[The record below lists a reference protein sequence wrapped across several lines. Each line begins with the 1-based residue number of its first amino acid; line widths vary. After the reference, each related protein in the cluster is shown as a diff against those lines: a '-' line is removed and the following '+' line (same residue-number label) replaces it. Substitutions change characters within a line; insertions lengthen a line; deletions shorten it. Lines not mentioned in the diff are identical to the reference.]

1 MPINF
6 SLPDFQDKWK
16 MDDGWVDDL
25 QFYVVFN
32 SIADVEGRC
41 EDDNQRLY
49 AIAPRLRLE
58 IFPPKAGFET
68 GTARSAGQRL
78 TR

>member
-6 SLPDFQDKWK
+6 SLPGFQDKWK
-16 MDDGWVDDL
+16 MDDGWMDDL

-32 SIADVEGRC
+32 SIAVVAGRC

-49 AIAPRLRLE
+49 CYV
-58 IFPPKAGFET
+58 
-68 GTARSAGQRL
+68 
-78 TR
+78 